1 MKLRRYR
8 VGEEVAIWEAFFQA
22 THVSNAR
29 DYHPELIDRWAPQD
43 KDMKEWAERL
53 VEKNPFV
60 AIIGE
65 QIVGMAE
72 IEPTGYID
80 YFYVHPEF
88 QGQGVGT
95 ALMATIETEATGAGA
110 NRLFADVSVTAK
122 PFFESR
128 GFFVTEARSKTI
140 NDHPAP
146 NFVMEKT
153 LTIERDSPASA

>member
-1 MKLRRYR
+1 MELRHYK
-8 VGEEVAIWEAFFQA
+8 VGEEAAIWEAVFQA

-29 DYHPELIDRWAPQD
+29 DYHPELIERWAPQD
-43 KDMKEWAERL
+43 KDMEQWAERL
-53 VEKNPFV
+53 AEKNPYV
-60 AIIGE
+60 AIIAE

-95 ALMATIETEATGAGA
+95 ALMATIETEASRARA
-110 NRLFADVSVTAK
+110 DRLFANVSVTAK
-122 PFFESR
+122 PFFEAR
-128 GFFVTEARSKTI
+128 GFLVIEACSKTI
-140 NDHPAP
+140 NGHPAP
-146 NFVMEKT
+146 NFVMEKN